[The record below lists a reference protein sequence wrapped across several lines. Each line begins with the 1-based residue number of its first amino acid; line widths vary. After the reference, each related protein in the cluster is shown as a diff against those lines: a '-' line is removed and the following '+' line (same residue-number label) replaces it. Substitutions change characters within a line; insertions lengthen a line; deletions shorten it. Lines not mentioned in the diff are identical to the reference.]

1 WRRLCGEIGVAGL
14 AIPERYA
21 GAGAG
26 PVEIHIVMEELGRH
40 LTPAPML
47 GSAVLA
53 TRALLS
59 AGDDAACRRLLP
71 GLAAGTTTAALAWT
85 GPAGHWNPAE
95 VACRASAEASDAA
108 RRASGEAPDAARRGF
123 AGTAHVAR
131 RGSAGDRR
139 A

>member
-1 WRRLCGEIGVAGL
+1 
-14 AIPERYA
+14 
-21 GAGAG
+21 
-26 PVEIHIVMEELGRH
+26 MEELGRR

-53 TRALLS
+53 TRALLT

-95 VACRASAEASDAA
+95 VACRASAEASTVA
-108 RRASGEAPDAARRGF
+108 RRASGEAPDAARRVS
-123 AGTAHVAR
+123 AETSDV
-131 RGSAGDRR
+131 GSPR
-139 A
+139 